1 MPLKDWVYFW
11 RSRFVYSHSNS
22 VSKPFWQ
29 RDFWDTQLRRADS
42 YTSKWRYVE
51 NNPVRH
57 GHVVNSRDWPFK
69 GEIFVFENGND
80 FLDQLN
86 SGKLNQNGDLKTL
99 VLLDINMPEI
109 WGLDLLNNLDEDYD
123 NIEYMDIIMV
133 SSSKL
138 KSDVEKSSRYNSVLG
153 YLEKPLNI
161 DKINSILTK

>member
-1 MPLKDWVYFW
+1 MKQLYDRIILIDDDGTTNFYHKDLLGEIF
-11 RSRFVYSHSNS
+11 
-22 VSKPFWQ
+22 P
-29 RDFWDTQLRRADS
+29 
-42 YTSKWRYVE
+42 E
-51 NNPVRH
+51 
-57 GHVVNSRDWPFK
+57 

-80 FLDQLN
+80 FLDHLN

>member
-1 MPLKDWVYFW
+1 MKQLYDRIILIDDDGTTNFYHKDLF
-11 RSRFVYSHSNS
+11 
-22 VSKPFWQ
+22 
-29 RDFWDTQLRRADS
+29 
-42 YTSKWRYVE
+42 
-51 NNPVRH
+51 
-57 GHVVNSRDWPFK
+57 
-69 GEIFVFENGND
+69 GEIFPEVQIFVFENGND

-99 VLLDINMPEI
+99 VLLDINMPGI

-133 SSSKL
+133 SSSTL

>member
-1 MPLKDWVYFW
+1 MKQLYDRIILIDDDGTTNFYHKDLLGEIF
-11 RSRFVYSHSNS
+11 
-22 VSKPFWQ
+22 P
-29 RDFWDTQLRRADS
+29 
-42 YTSKWRYVE
+42 E
-51 NNPVRH
+51 
-57 GHVVNSRDWPFK
+57 

>member
-1 MPLKDWVYFW
+1 MKQLYDRIILIDDDGTTNFYHKD
-11 RSRFVYSHSNS
+11 
-22 VSKPFWQ
+22 
-29 RDFWDTQLRRADS
+29 LL
-42 YTSKWRYVE
+42 
-51 NNPVRH
+51 
-57 GHVVNSRDWPFK
+57 
-69 GEIFVFENGND
+69 GEIFPEVQIFVFENGND